1 MLDGLTPGTHLP
13 RREIH
18 QRFGGRPQS
27 GISPSSRARVVM
39 FFAVTD
45 SPVGAGFF
53 GGLGDDGYLHY
64 FGEGQSGDQQFTQGN
79 KAVLNHQQD
88 GRSLEGFV
96 SGPTGTTY
104 LGEFILA
111 DYYRVDAPDPTNPH
125 LQRQVIVFRLKPL
138 GDLPVSLPMAPYA
151 LAQAPRIEAAPL
163 IPHTERNQNLRR
175 SSRAEK
181 NELADRYTQHLQRIG
196 HKTSMLSFLPSEEAQ
211 PFSPSLWD
219 DTARELVEI
228 KAQVTRDQIRSA
240 IGSLLDCA
248 RFVDAAA
255 LVLLVPT
262 RPRPDLL
269 ALLKHTGITVV
280 YEDDN
285 GWVREEP
292 ATDNTSPAAGAGPV
306 STAPASLALGTG
318 DSDSDE
324 GITSWP

>member
-1 MLDGLTPGTHLP
+1 
-13 RREIH
+13 
-18 QRFGGRPQS
+18 
-27 GISPSSRARVVM
+27 M
-39 FFAVTD
+39 FFTATD
-45 SPVGAGFF
+45 APSGTGFSGGA
-53 GGLGDDGYLHY
+53 GDDGYLHY
-64 FGEGQSGDQQFTQGN
+64 VGEGQSGDQQFTQGN
-79 KAVLNHQQD
+79 KAILNHQHD
-88 GRSLEGFV
+88 GRTLEGFV
-96 SGPTGTTY
+96 VGPKGATY
-104 LGEFILA
+104 LGEYVLV
-111 DYYRVDAPDPTNPH
+111 DHYRMDAPDQTNPH
-125 LQRQVIVFRLKPL
+125 LLRQIIVFRLKPL
-138 GDLPVSLPMAPYA
+138 GDLPTSLPKAPHA
-151 LAQAPRIEAAPL
+151 PARVPRIQAAPL
-163 IPHTERNQNLRR
+163 MLSTERRQTLRR

-181 NELADRYTQHLQRIG
+181 NELADRYTQHLERIG
-196 HKTSMLSFLPSEEAQ
+196 HEVRLLRILPPEEAQ

-269 ALLKHTGITVV
+269 TLLRHTGITVV

-292 ATDNTSPAAGAGPV
+292 ASDNTSPTVEADPV
-306 STAPASLALGTG
+306 PTAPATPALDTG

>member
-1 MLDGLTPGTHLP
+1 MLEGLTPGAQLP

-39 FFAVTD
+39 FFAVTN
-45 SPVGAGFF
+45 SPPGTGFF
-53 GGLGDDGYLHY
+53 GGLGDDGFLHY
-64 FGEGQSGDQQFTQGN
+64 FGEGQNGDQQFTQGN
-79 KAVLNHQQD
+79 KAILNHQQD
-88 GRSLEGFV
+88 GRTLEGFV
-96 SGPTGTTY
+96 TGQAGATY
-104 LGEFILA
+104 LGEFTLA
-111 DYYRVDAPDPTNPH
+111 DFYQVDAPDPTNPH
-125 LQRQVIVFRLKPL
+125 LLRQVIVFRLEPL
-138 GDLPVSLPMAPYA
+138 GDLPVPLPRAPYA
-151 LAQAPRIEAAPL
+151 PARVFRIEAAPL
-163 IPHTERNQNLRR
+163 MLSSERHQPLRR

-181 NELADRYTQHLQRIG
+181 NELADRYTQYLERIG
-196 HKTSMLSFLPSEEAQ
+196 HETRMLRILPPEEAQ

-240 IGSLLDCA
+240 IGALLDCA
-248 RFVDAAA
+248 RFVNAAG

-292 ATDNTSPAAGAGPV
+292 ATDKTSSATGAGPV
-306 STAPASLALGTG
+306 STTPAPNALNAG
-318 DSDSDE
+318 DGDPDE